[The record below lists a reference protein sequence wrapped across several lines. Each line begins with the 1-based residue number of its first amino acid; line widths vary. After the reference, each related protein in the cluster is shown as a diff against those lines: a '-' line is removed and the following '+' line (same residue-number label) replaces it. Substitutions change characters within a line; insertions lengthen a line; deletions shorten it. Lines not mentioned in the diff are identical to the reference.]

1 MWKENRLINLLNQ
14 ILLTRKLY
22 FNYQSGKS
30 SGFLKE
36 GRKEETTEQKEMSEL
51 NQFCLLASSQKGLAL
66 TALIQQVLNSK
77 KIYNFGELLCIPSV
91 QGINSPIAY

>member
-1 MWKENRLINLLNQ
+1 MSECTL
-14 ILLTRKLY
+14 KLY
-22 FNYQSGKS
+22 FNYKSGKS

-36 GRKEETTEQKEMSEL
+36 GMKRDPKIEEMSEL

-91 QGINSPIAY
+91 QGIY

>member
-1 MWKENRLINLLNQ
+1 MEKVPDSWKNE
-14 ILLTRKLY
+14 
-22 FNYQSGKS
+22 
-30 SGFLKE
+30 
-36 GRKEETTEQKEMSEL
+36 EETRTEQKEMSEL

-91 QGINSPIAY
+91 QGINSLIAY